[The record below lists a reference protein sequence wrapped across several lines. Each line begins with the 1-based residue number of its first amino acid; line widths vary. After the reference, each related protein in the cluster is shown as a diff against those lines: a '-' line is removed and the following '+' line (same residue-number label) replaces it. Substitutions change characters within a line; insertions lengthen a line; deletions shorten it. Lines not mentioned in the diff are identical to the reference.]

1 MELDSELI
9 KQVKITPILESL
21 KLEDISDEEYFSK
34 KFSNYISNSRLGVLK
49 RDGAKTFFEGIPQTY
64 NASFETGS
72 LIHQMVLQNDD
83 YEVIPKVFKPTA
95 KAGLMADALY
105 KSDGNIPTD
114 DEIKAQSYIIG
125 YYKDKLTTNRL
136 KEFRDKAEPYWR
148 DRYIYEQK
156 NPIKEGDKKRI
167 YTDERNFELLNNCLK
182 TLNDDKQIQDL
193 LHPTGLVSDPIIG
206 NEKTILLDIQM
217 EVPGFEPK
225 IYKLKA
231 KLDNFS
237 IDVDDATV
245 TVNDLKTTSK
255 LAKDFDPTYF
265 SYQREIAFYSWLLKL
280 VAQKFYSLEKAI
292 TLGNFLVVSTIPDY
306 NTCVYPMTAKLF
318 LLGWREVLYLLK
330 TVAYLNI
337 VKGYEFS
344 YDKV

>member
-1 MELDSELI
+1 MEVDNELI

-49 RDGAKTFFEGIPQTY
+49 RDGAKAFFEGIPQTY

-105 KSDGNIPTD
+105 NPNGTIPTD

-182 TLNDDKQIQDL
+182 TLNNDKQIQDL

-206 NEKTILLDIQM
+206 NEKTILLDIRM

-265 SYQREIAFYSWLLKL
+265 SYQRELSK
-280 VAQKFYSLEKAI
+280 
-292 TLGNFLVVSTIPDY
+292 
-306 NTCVYPMTAKLF
+306 
-318 LLGWREVLYLLK
+318 
-330 TVAYLNI
+330 
-337 VKGYEFS
+337 
-344 YDKV
+344 